1 VKRQIVS
8 RVLTSVAA
16 IFGASIVSFLLLRV
30 APSNPAR
37 LILGQF
43 ATDDAIAALTDELG
57 LNDPLWKQYWN
68 YITDFFGGD
77 WGFSYAVGAPVRSLM
92 TDKLPATVE
101 LGLYAFVIAFV
112 GAVAL
117 ALFATYRHR
126 PVVDGAVRGFSYLG
140 LGIAPFWFA
149 LILLIVFSER
159 LNVFPGPDGRLG
171 TDTAPPRDLTGLYTL
186 DALFTGNWH
195 AFGDALWHLV
205 LPAFALALVPMAYL
219 VRLLRAN
226 LLDVSREP
234 FLLVVRGKGLSRWA
248 ASTIHALPNA
258 FLPTLTAAGLILGQL
273 LAGSVLIEKV
283 FNWPGVGALVTD
295 GILRQDYS
303 TVQAFILLAAFV
315 YVLVNLAV
323 DLIALWIDPRIR
335 SPRSVG

>member
-1 VKRQIVS
+1 VKRQILS
-8 RVLTSVAA
+8 RVLTSLAA
-16 IFGASIVSFLLLRV
+16 IFGASVVSFLLLRV

-43 ATDDAIAALTDELG
+43 ASEDAISALTDQLG
-57 LNDPLWKQYWN
+57 LNDPLWQQYWN
-68 YITDFFGGD
+68 YISGFFRGD
-77 WGFSYAVGAPVRSLM
+77 WGFSYALGAPVRSLM
-92 TDKLPATVE
+92 TNKLPATVE
-101 LGLYAFVIAFV
+101 LGLYAFAIALV

-117 ALFATYRHR
+117 ALFATYRRR
-126 PVVDGAVRGFSYLG
+126 PFVDGAVRGFSYLG
-140 LGIAPFWFA
+140 LGIAPFWLA

-159 LNVFPGPDGRLG
+159 LKIFPGPDGRLG
-171 TDTAPPRDLTGLYTL
+171 ADTPPPHHLTGLFTFDSL
-186 DALFTGNWH
+186 VTGNWR
-195 AFGDALWHLV
+195 ALWDSLWHLAM
-205 LPAFALALVPMAYL
+205 PAFALALVPMAYL

-248 ASTIHALPNA
+248 AATVHALPNA

-303 TVQAFILLAAFV
+303 TVQAFILLSAFV